1 MEFENGESLAV
12 FQIQGSVMPKRI
24 VVREFQVTGFNG
36 HRPYELT
43 VPVNAEIRNVT
54 VVPIE
59 SGSTGGIAVFECEGQ
74 PCACSFQVFT
84 DCTAPVVSDPAT
96 VSFRNRSEAGRLLAA
111 KLSHYRDQPGLLVLG
126 LPRGG
131 VPVAREVAHALDAP
145 LDVLVVR
152 KLGVPGFEE
161 LALGAI
167 ASGGVRVLNQLVVD
181 SENLWPELID
191 TIAERE
197 QRELERREHAY
208 RKGRPALDV
217 QGRTVI
223 LVDDGLATG
232 STMLAA
238 VKSLRQRRAGRI
250 IVAVPVAPPE
260 ACDQVAGEADEVVC
274 LATPESFYAV
284 GAYYEDFPQVSDEEV
299 QQLLEASPTAEKVA

>member
-1 MEFENGESLAV
+1 ME
-12 FQIQGSVMPKRI
+12 KRI
-24 VVREFQVTGFNG
+24 VVREFQATGFNG
-36 HRPYELT
+36 HLPYELT
-43 VPVNAEIRNVT
+43 VPANAEITNVT
-54 VVPIE
+54 VVPVE
-59 SGSTGGIAVFECEGQ
+59 SGPTERIAVFEYNAQ

-84 DCTAPVVSDPAT
+84 DCTTRVASDPAT
-96 VSFRNRSEAGRLLAA
+96 VSFRNRSEAGGLLAA
-111 KLSHYRDQPGLLVLG
+111 KLSHHRDRPGLLVLG

-131 VPVAREVAHALDAP
+131 VPVAWEVARALNAP

-191 TIAERE
+191 TITERE

-238 VKSLRQRRAGRI
+238 VKSLRQRGAGRI

-260 ACDQVAGEADEVVC
+260 ACDQVAGQADEMVC
-274 LATPESFYAV
+274 LATPEHFYAV
-284 GAYYEDFPQVSDEEV
+284 GAHYEDFPQVSDELV
-299 QQLLEASPTAEKVA
+299 QQLLEAPSTAEKVA